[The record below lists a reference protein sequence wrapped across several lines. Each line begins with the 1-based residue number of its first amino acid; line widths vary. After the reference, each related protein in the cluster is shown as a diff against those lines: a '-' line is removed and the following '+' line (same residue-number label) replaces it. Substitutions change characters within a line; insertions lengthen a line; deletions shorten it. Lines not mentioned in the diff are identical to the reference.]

1 MVNAN
6 LANFPKGF
14 AGGLTVR
21 GMPVLNAHGR
31 EVLWVDS
38 NGSTNDNSGRFE
50 RPFATIDAAINAATA
65 SRGTLI
71 MVMPGHAET
80 LVASGAITHD
90 VAGISI
96 VGLGTGNNRPVLT
109 FTPAVNTTAN
119 VVWSAANCSMENIVC
134 IAGLDG
140 LTKAFNISGP
150 GAYLDIEWQDGSS
163 AIEAETVVL
172 TTSAADN
179 LEVKLTY
186 RGFPAGDA
194 CVAPIKLVGCTD
206 GRIFLDFYGKA
217 STAVVNFITTLS
229 TNITVTGY
237 AYNSG
242 DTTGAKLVVDTI
254 TGSLWFA
261 FIYAGA
267 AGQVFKGGS
276 AAAIAGDPTISSVTD
291 ALYGANGVASWPAE
305 AAAANAVS
313 IAEVLLYIQNAVR
326 RGSGTTLAANKSIAD
341 ALGTDGSTVTDG
353 TVTVLGAIGANS
365 ANNSFDSS
373 SVVANRDGS
382 LHERLEDIQD
392 GTKSAKKAAATLVN
406 GATAFTIAGG
416 PILIE
421 EIIAVCVT
429 ANNCVASTLQ
439 FSADGTDGSA
449 TTITGASA
457 SLASKGAGTVVAA
470 VPGTLATAPAVYD
483 NGVGIAGTVGIIVPA
498 GIITIVVGVGST
510 TGTWSL
516 HIRYK
521 SLAPGVTVT

>member
-1 MVNAN
+1 MNAN
-6 LANFPKGF
+6 LANYPKGF

-21 GMPVLNAHGR
+21 GMPVLNSHGR
-31 EVLWVDS
+31 EVFWVDS
-38 NGSTNDNSGRFE
+38 NGSTNDNTGRFE
-50 RPFATIDAAINAATA
+50 RPFATIDAAINACTA
-65 SRGTLI
+65 NKGSLI

-80 LVASGAITHD
+80 LVAAGAITHD
-90 VAGISI
+90 TAGVSI

-109 FTPAVNTTAN
+109 FTPAAASTSN
-119 VVWSAANCSMENIVC
+119 VSWTGNNCSMENIVC
-134 IAGLDG
+134 IAGLDA
-140 LTKAFNISGP
+140 LTKPFSISGS
-150 GAYLDIEWQDGSS
+150 GAYLDVEWQDGSS

-172 TTSAADN
+172 TTTAADN
-179 LEVKLTY
+179 IEIKLTY

-194 CVAPIKLVGCTD
+194 CVAPIKLNGCTD

-217 STAVVNFITTLS
+217 STAVVNFVTTLS
-229 TNITVTGY
+229 TNVLVTGY

-254 TGSLWFA
+254 GSSLWFA
-261 FIYAGA
+261 YIYAGA
-267 AGQVFKGGS
+267 AGQVYKGGS
-276 AAAIAGDPTISSVTD
+276 AAAIAGDPTISAVTD

-326 RGSGTTLAANKSIAD
+326 RGSGTSLAANKSIAD
-341 ALGTDGSTVTDG
+341 ALGTDGSTVTDSA
-353 TVTVLGAIGANS
+353 VTVLGAIGANS
-365 ANNSFDSS
+365 NNNSYDSS
-373 SVVANRDGS
+373 SVVVNRDGS
-382 LHERLEDIQD
+382 VLERLEDLQD
-392 GTKSAKKAAATLVN
+392 GTKTSKKAAATLVN

-421 EIIAVCVT
+421 ELIAVCVT

-457 SLASKGAGTVVAA
+457 SLASVGAGTIVAA
-470 VPGTLATAPAVYD
+470 VPGTLATAPAVYA
-483 NGVGIAGTVGIIVPA
+483 NGVGVAGTVGIIVPA
-498 GIITIVVGVGST
+498 GVITIVVGVGST